1 MFSTKSIE
9 NYCGNIRKDIGTL
22 SKVLDCTEKLKN
34 SKNPNDRLAKKGL
47 KDYDSIREV
56 AYKHSYIS
64 PTAKKLKSYI
74 SKFNNEDMTSLEEIK
89 ETAQKLC
96 DIKEIYK
103 AKKIKNTGLSELKK
117 ICENSDFL
125 KGKVKFKPSDIKNN
139 SIVGLP
145 IKVDVF
151 LRGVQQAN
159 KEIKKF
165 SHSSAKDP
173 IKNEILIVNK
183 YYASIKKEEKKLI
196 KNFSDVKN
204 KYQEI
209 RDKILSEIGKLSEKN
224 KNLAEIANRTSPEVT
239 KQDEKDYE
247 EKIKKFSEDF
257 ERTATIFNRSQIDES
272 TFNYLKEFRTLEK
285 EILAD
290 ENNGLVISLPDA
302 KKRMLTLDKRWK
314 LFNEAVIKGNYSN
327 NEKSSALGIIEKNL
341 RKIKQIN
348 NSLKSNNENTVDIEE
363 IEREV
368 DGYMNNES
376 TETLDVQKVLSS
388 ITIDNLEEKTKI
400 LKQLGNAG
408 ESIKKLQQKIG
419 NLKIK
424 HSSTYVDLFGLFVIR
439 TIYIET
445 LGFLIK
451 TNEFLVECLKELDGN
466 GNGKGKNILN
476 SKAVNMFTKFS
487 AIGCYTGVMLSIG
500 CPCLA
505 PVVAG
510 LAVTAV
516 GVQIAQIALSQ
527 SRA

>member
-1 MFSTKSIE
+1 MFSIKSIE
-9 NYCGNIRKDIGTL
+9 NYCGNIWKDIGTL

-34 SKNPNDRLAKKGL
+34 SKNPNDRLAKKDL
-47 KDYDSIREV
+47 NNLNYDSIATV
-56 AYKHSYIS
+56 AYKHSSVS

-74 SKFNNEDMTSLEEIK
+74 SKFHGEDMKSLKRIK

-103 AKKIKNTGLSELKK
+103 YENIKGTGLSELKK
-117 ICENSDFL
+117 ICESSSFL
-125 KGKVKFKPSDIKNN
+125 KNKVTFECSKDAKNI
-139 SIVGLP
+139 SE
-145 IKVDVF
+145 KVNNF
-151 LRGVQQAN
+151 FVQVREAN
-159 KEIKKF
+159 KKIKKF

-285 EILAD
+285 EILAN

>member
-9 NYCGNIRKDIGTL
+9 NYCGNIQKDIGTL
-22 SKVLDCTEKLKN
+22 SKVLDCTGKLKN

-56 AYKHSYIS
+56 AYKHSS
-64 PTAKKLKSYI
+64 VSHLAKNLKNNI
-74 SKFNNEDMTSLEEIK
+74 SKFHGEDMKSLERIK

-103 AKKIKNTGLSELKK
+103 YENIKGTGLSELKK
-117 ICENSDFL
+117 ICESSSFL
-125 KGKVKFKPSDIKNN
+125 KGNVKFECSEDAKNI
-139 SIVGLP
+139 SE
-145 IKVDVF
+145 KVNNF
-151 LRGVQQAN
+151 FVQVREAN
-159 KEIKKF
+159 KKIKKF

-272 TFNYLKEFRTLEK
+272 TFNYLKKFRTLEK
-285 EILAD
+285 EILAN

-327 NEKSSALGIIEKNL
+327 NEKSGALGIIEKNL
-341 RKIKQIN
+341 RKIEQIN
-348 NSLKSNNENTVDIEE
+348 KSLKSNSENKVDIEE
-363 IEREV
+363 IENEV

-388 ITIDNLEEKTKI
+388 TTIENLKEKTKS

-408 ESIKKLQQKIG
+408 ESIKKLQQKID
-419 NLKIK
+419 NLKIE
-424 HSSTYVDLFGLFVIR
+424 HSSTYGDLFGLFVIR

-466 GNGKGKNILN
+466 GKGKNILN

-500 CPCLA
+500 CPYLA